1 MSCGSSQP
9 ARAMVAAA
17 PTATALPPVSP
28 CTSVATIVPVSIA
41 AAPPWKKIPVAAN
54 FPNRRARSSTARPG
68 CFPSHPQVSERNAYS
83 QLIVVLVLSAAA
95 LVDLTDRDE
104 AHQIDGS
111 ADRQPTVD
119 SRIIPQITDR
129 VVR

>member
-1 MSCGSSQP
+1 
-9 ARAMVAAA
+9 
-17 PTATALPPVSP
+17 
-28 CTSVATIVPVSIA
+28 
-41 AAPPWKKIPVAAN
+41 
-54 FPNRRARSSTARPG
+54 
-68 CFPSHPQVSERNAYS
+68 
-83 QLIVVLVLSAAA
+83 VVLVLAAAA

-111 ADRQPTVD
+111 AARQPAVD